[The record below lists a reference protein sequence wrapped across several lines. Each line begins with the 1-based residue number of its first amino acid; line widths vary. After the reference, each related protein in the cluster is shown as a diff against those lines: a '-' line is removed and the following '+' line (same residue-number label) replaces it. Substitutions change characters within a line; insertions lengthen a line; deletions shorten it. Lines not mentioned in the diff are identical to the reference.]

1 MFIKYNSNIHN
12 LNNYF
17 SIVKTDKTKI
27 LLTKESG
34 NYQALDFI
42 DTFTRDK
49 VINNIWDEIQKG
61 TEFLDID
68 DYALMCKEAEV
79 YNIA

>member
-49 VINNIWDEIQKG
+49 VINNIWDEMQKG